1 MVHLILGSNGGGGR
15 LTFEVEILQS
25 AQCGENSAIFALKTL
40 VPCIRDLC
48 VMVVVNDFRKFVI
61 FIG

>member
-1 MVHLILGSNGGGGR
+1 MVYLTLGSNGWGG
-15 LTFEVEILQS
+15 LTFEVAILQS

-40 VPCIRDLC
+40 VPCIRDLY
-48 VMVVVNDFRKFVI
+48 VIVVVNDLRKFII